1 MGSYSV
7 TERRADLKFRTERAD
22 SEVSKLKKEK
32 IKNRQ
37 VSGRYVTLNVF
48 TGGSKGWDLTSLGLL
63 LGDREANGA
72 QIWHGEGR
80 LSS

>member
-1 MGSYSV
+1 MTRSGREDGCFLHIMGSYSV
-7 TERRADLKFRTERAD
+7 TERRADLKLRTERAD

-48 TGGSKGWDLTSLGLL
+48 TGGSKG
-63 LGDREANGA
+63 
-72 QIWHGEGR
+72 
-80 LSS
+80 